1 MTGFCDTG
9 VVLWLCD
16 IF

>member
-1 MTGFCDTG
+1 MTGFCDAG